1 VLGDSGGAWAC
12 CITIFCIVKVA
23 TPPGGDCSSN
33 STAGRTG
40 GDTTFQPVMRLA
52 QPAVMPLFNRR

>member
-1 VLGDSGGAWAC
+1 VTAAGRGPAASLF
-12 CITIFCIVKVA
+12 FCIVKVA

>member
-1 VLGDSGGAWAC
+1 
-12 CITIFCIVKVA
+12 VKVA